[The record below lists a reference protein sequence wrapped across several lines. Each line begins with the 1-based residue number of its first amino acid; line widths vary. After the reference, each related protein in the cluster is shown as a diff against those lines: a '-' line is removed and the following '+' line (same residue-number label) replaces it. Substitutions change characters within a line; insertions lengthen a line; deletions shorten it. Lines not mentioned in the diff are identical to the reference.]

1 MNKVSNDK
9 SVISKKKNYSTL
21 NNFVSGGLALAS
33 SFTLMHPLDTA
44 RVHLQH
50 SNTNTLQLNN
60 FRKMFRFYSRGFMP
74 SVLLSMP
81 QGGIRL
87 STYEESKK
95 KLNPYINPVLC
106 SATCAVIGDIA
117 SSVIKMPREV
127 ITQRIQ
133 TNMCK
138 NTSEVISDILRR
150 RKLTEFFRG
159 TTSTVMRDIPFMV
172 TLFTCYDKLKLER
185 AKLMRNND
193 DISTME
199 FTLMGGASGFIAGL
213 ATTPFDVIK
222 TRIVT
227 NAEKQDIST
236 TMIKLLKENKIKSFF
251 RGGLVR
257 STWWFGVCSLFFP
270 IYENLRMRNS
280 NYF

>member
-95 KLNPYINPVLC
+95 TSRIYSRPDRYGKMEPYY
-106 SATCAVIGDIA
+106 
-117 SSVIKMPREV
+117 EY
-127 ITQRIQ
+127 
-133 TNMCK
+133 
-138 NTSEVISDILRR
+138 
-150 RKLTEFFRG
+150 
-159 TTSTVMRDIPFMV
+159 RDTAMSR
-172 TLFTCYDKLKLER
+172 L
-185 AKLMRNND
+185 
-193 DISTME
+193 
-199 FTLMGGASGFIAGL
+199 
-213 ATTPFDVIK
+213 
-222 TRIVT
+222 
-227 NAEKQDIST
+227 
-236 TMIKLLKENKIKSFF
+236 
-251 RGGLVR
+251 
-257 STWWFGVCSLFFP
+257 SLFKP
-270 IYENLRMRNS
+270 EWI
-280 NYF
+280 